1 MSTARAPVHPTP
13 RLAKSLTAGMCWDRV
28 RQSEVSSRC
37 SEQHSLKLR
46 NCVFLQFSVSLN
58 PDDGNQRA
66 CGLGRGCCA
75 GCDMAWTW
83 IRHVHPLNLEGKI

>member
-1 MSTARAPVHPTP
+1 MSTARAHIPTP

-66 CGLGRGCCA
+66 CGLGRGLLCWVRRGMDVDSA
-75 GCDMAWTW
+75 
-83 IRHVHPLNLEGKI
+83 RSPPES